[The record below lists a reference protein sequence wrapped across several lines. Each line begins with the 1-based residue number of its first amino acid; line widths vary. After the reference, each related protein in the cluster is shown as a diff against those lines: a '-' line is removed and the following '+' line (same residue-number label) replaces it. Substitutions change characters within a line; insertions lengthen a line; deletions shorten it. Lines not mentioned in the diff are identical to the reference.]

1 MTTVRRLNWTFGR
14 RKPRDWINADRE
26 EGPGTDIVSDII
38 ADGLPLETG
47 SIEYVSSHHTLEQFT
62 IHELRSA
69 LRELRRVL
77 KPGGTLR
84 LGVADLDKAIDVYK
98 NGQSN
103 YFWSWDWKSL
113 GGRFITQVLNHNV
126 VRTPLMYEFVDELL
140 QAAGFANVC
149 RVAYRQTT
157 GHHPEIVALDT
168 RPDDSFFVEATKP
181 FAIQAAEKTQPRGA
195 NQVHVSW
202 TMDPSTTLTVTW
214 HTAGEESGAAVE
226 YRQRSGAWSRI
237 SATAT
242 KSPGTGFLHRATL
255 SNLIRTQIRISG
267 GE

>member
-84 LGVADLDKAIDVYK
+84 LGVADLDKAIDAYK

-126 VRTPLMYEFVDELL
+126 VRTPLTYEFVDELL

-202 TMDPSTTLTVTW
+202 TMDPVQPSRLRGTRPEKNRAPRWRT
-214 HTAGEESGAAVE
+214 
-226 YRQRSGAWSRI
+226 RQRSGAWSRI

-255 SNLIRTQIRISG
+255 SISSRTQSTNIG
-267 GE
+267 W